1 MDLEVKLAEVIGKV
15 LTEYFAPEGIEA
27 ATDEKALQ
35 VMQLNDRLLD
45 EVNAIVR
52 NAIVENTQIIIQ
64 RETARCEEDVRTNYD
79 PTLDDVR
86 KFCVIM
92 NGYKLKNEPDFTNKD
107 DVFLRLKLV
116 LEEVF
121 ELIEA
126 AGFAHDTQLRQ
137 FIADKIFPG
146 LKFELAK
153 KLESKEASANPIEVL
168 DALCDLR
175 YVLDGAAVA
184 FGLDTHFKAAFNLVH
199 RNNMNKVLVTH
210 DAAKEHAKQYWE
222 TEDVAVEIVPLEYNG
237 KNVYLLKCIDDPK
250 GRWATGKILK
260 PFGFKSVNLKT
271 LF

>member
-15 LTEYFAPEGIEA
+15 LTEYFAPEGIEK
-27 ATDEKALQ
+27 ATDENALLI
-35 VMQLNDRLLD
+35 MQLNGRLLD
-45 EVNAIVR
+45 EVYAVADSDLDIT
-52 NAIVENTQIIIQ
+52 VENDRLNNDSTL
-64 RETARCEEDVRTNYD
+64 EDVK
-79 PTLDDVR
+79 

-92 NGYKLKNEPDFTNKD
+92 NGYTLKNEPDFTNKD

-126 AGFAHDTQLRQ
+126 AGFAHDYYLRQ
-137 FIADKIFPG
+137 FIADRIFPG

-153 KLESKEASANPIEVL
+153 KLESKEASANPVEVL

-184 FGLDTHFKAAFNLVH
+184 FGLDTRFKAAFNLVH
-199 RNNMNKVLVTH
+199 RNNMNKIFIQHKDALVH
-210 DAAKEHAKQYWE
+210 ALRYKEDE
-222 TEDVAVEIVPLEYNG
+222 EVEVEIIPILYKDKEVF
-237 KNVYLLKCIDDPK
+237 VLKCLYDPK
-250 GRWATGKILK
+250 GRWANGKILK